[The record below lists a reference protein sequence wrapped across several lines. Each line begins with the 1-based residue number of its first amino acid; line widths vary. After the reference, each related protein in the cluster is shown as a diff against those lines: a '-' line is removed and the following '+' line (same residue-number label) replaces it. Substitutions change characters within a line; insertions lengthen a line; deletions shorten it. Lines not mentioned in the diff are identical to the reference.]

1 MTESLKKCYLEV
13 ADAFEQYVE
22 NKGISDE
29 ILTKAQIEQYLRD
42 KGVFIDTFF
51 LPSDMCYNH
60 TTKPMGSDDEFE
72 TTPRL
77 FEYVGRNKYRVL
89 GSKYSYTGKIVRNTK
104 KGVECVVGEWKN
116 GVLIKWDIEKVRE

>member
-1 MTESLKKCYLEV
+1 MTESLKKCYKDVAEV
-13 ADAFEQYVE
+13 FDELVK
-22 NKGISDE
+22 NKGIFDE

-42 KGVFIDTFF
+42 KGITIDTFF

-89 GSKYSYTGKIVRNTK
+89 GSNYLYTGKVIRKSK
-104 KGVECVVGEWKN
+104 KNGECVVGEWKN
-116 GVLIKWDIEKVRE
+116 GVLIKWDMEKVLE

>member
-1 MTESLKKCYLEV
+1 MTESLKKCYKEV
-13 ADAFEQYVE
+13 ADAFDEYVN
-22 NKGISDE
+22 NKGISEE

-42 KGVFIDTFF
+42 KEVVIDTFF

-89 GSKYSYTGKIVRNTK
+89 GTKYSYTGKIVRKSKNN
-104 KGVECVVGEWKN
+104 GEFVVGEWIN
-116 GVLIKWDIEKVRE
+116 GELIKLDKEKVLE